1 MHRADRSSSLPL
13 FSAHSAHAFFPTL
26 LTPTL
31 VVALLAFFP
40 KAKPTRPARSSPS
53 PTPLQ
58 ASASRSVVVPA
69 ARSGVDRG
77 RSQEEDGEPGV
88 REEGGRVG
96 RQGRHRTPLPL
107 LLHPQVRT
115 PPPTSL
121 DRSCSSSHSPTPS
134 PSPSCPSDRVS
145 RPLCKHENRSRM
157 RDGLACAAPS
167 VILRDR

>member
-1 MHRADRSSSLPL
+1 LPPCTGPIDRARCPYLARTL
-13 FSAHSAHAFFPTL
+13 LTYFFPTL

-96 RQGRHRTPLPL
+96 RQGGHRTPLPL
-107 LLHPQVRT
+107 HLHPQVRRAAAVSR
-115 PPPTSL
+115 SL
-121 DRSCSSSHSPTPS
+121 VFILSSSPLHICRTVSVPCANTKMDPGG
-134 PSPSCPSDRVS
+134 RVTVAF
-145 RPLCKHENRSRM
+145 
-157 RDGLACAAPS
+157 D
-167 VILRDR
+167 LRLQ